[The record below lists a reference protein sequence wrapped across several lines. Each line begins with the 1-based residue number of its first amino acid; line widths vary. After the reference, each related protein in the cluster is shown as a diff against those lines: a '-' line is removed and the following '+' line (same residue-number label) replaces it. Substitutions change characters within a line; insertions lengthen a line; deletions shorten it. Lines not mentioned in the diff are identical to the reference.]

1 MPLCYYLPIM
11 NEVLVVNKPL
21 GVTSFDVIKDL
32 KKKFPGEKIGHA
44 GTLDPLAS
52 GVLICLVGKDATKR
66 QSEFMDCDKE
76 YEFDVLFGFETDTYD
91 ILGLVKGEAS
101 YVCDDIESKV
111 GLFVK
116 DLKGDLDQ
124 PVPAFS
130 AVKVKGRELYRWYLD
145 GKINEVE
152 IPVKQVHIDSIEI
165 KNVEKISKEDL
176 HLKINSLLETVKS
189 GFRQSMVFESW
200 KKTLDESKQDEFLIV
215 RIKAVVSKGT
225 YVRAIAHKLGSDLKV
240 GACTL
245 TIVRTRVAGFSI
257 EESKIPPYL

>member
-1 MPLCYYLPIM
+1 MIIFSPWYILIM
-11 NEVLVVNKPL
+11 DEVLVVNKPL
-21 GVTSFDVIKDL
+21 GVTSFDVIRDL
-32 KKKFPGEKIGHA
+32 KRRFPGEKIGHA

-91 ILGLVKGEAS
+91 ILGLVKGRAF
-101 YVCDDIESKV
+101 YVCEDIESKV
-111 GLFVK
+111 GSFVK
-116 DLKGDLDQ
+116 GLKGDLDQ

-152 IPVKQVHIDSIEI
+152 IPIKQVHIDSIDI

-176 HLKINSLLETVKS
+176 RLKINSLLETVKS
-189 GFRQSMVFESW
+189 GFRQNMVFESW
-200 KKTLDESKQDEFLIV
+200 KKTLDESKQDSFLIV
-215 RIKAVVSKGT
+215 RIQAVVSKGT
-225 YVRAIAHKLGSDLKV
+225 YVRAIAYKLGTDLKT

-245 TIVRTRVAGFSI
+245 TIKRTRVGKYTLDEKALPI
-257 EESKIPPYL
+257 